1 MTMKIAIIGLPMDLG
16 AGRRGVDMG
25 PSAIRCASLAQQ
37 LRAIGHEVQDLGN
50 VVLSGP
56 EVQDVGDPSLKYLDP
71 IREAAEELADRLA
84 ALPPDVVSVVL
95 GGDHSISLGSV
106 TGTAKRYGKIGVL
119 WVDAHGDFNTTKTT
133 PSGNIHGM
141 VLAALAGQGD
151 ERLMNIGGF
160 SPKVALDHIAILGAR
175 SLDAGERD
183 LLHEYGVHVFTMH
196 DVDRRGLPAVAEE
209 AIAAA
214 TVGGVPLHVS
224 FDIDVVDPRDAP
236 GVGTPVPGGMT
247 FRDAHLVMELIAET
261 GTMRSLDLV
270 EVNPILDHANQTG
283 ELAADLICSAFGKRI
298 F

>member
-1 MTMKIAIIGLPMDLG
+1 MNIAMIGLPMDLG

-25 PSAIRCASLAQQ
+25 PSAIRCAGLAQQ

-50 VVLSGP
+50 VELSGP
-56 EVQDVGDPSLKYLDP
+56 EVQDVGDPTLKYFAP
-71 IREAAEELADRLA
+71 IRASADELASRLA
-84 ALPPDVVSVVL
+84 TLSPDVVSTVP

-106 TGTAKRYGKIGVL
+106 TGTAQRYGEIGVL

-141 VLAALAGQGD
+141 VLAALAGKGN
-151 ERLMNIGGF
+151 ERLTSIGGF
-160 SPKVALDHIAILGAR
+160 SPKVAFDHISILGAR
-175 SLDAGERD
+175 LLDAGERD

-196 DVDRRGLPAVAEE
+196 DVDRRGLPAVAQE

-214 TVGGVPLHVS
+214 AAGGVPLHVS

-247 FRDAHLVMELIAET
+247 FRDAHLIMELIAET

-270 EVNPILDHANQTG
+270 EVNPI
-283 ELAADLICSAFGKRI
+283 
-298 F
+298 